1 LKLPD
6 PLIKAHVPVPRLAQR
21 KFAFTS
27 VLFVVGISKTA
38 KTEFNKRNID
48 LCNANVNVE

>member
-27 VLFVVGISKTA
+27 VLLVVGISKIA
-38 KTEFNKRNID
+38 KAEFNKRNIV
-48 LCNANVNVE
+48 LSNAKVNVE